1 MSCKYIQVATL
12 LIGGEWLTHRVVHKN
27 REWGRGDL
35 GELFFLFRELQL
47 QRGDLRLQLLLQ
59 HLGHLLRLTNLD
71 VLKKN

>member
-1 MSCKYIQVATL
+1 
-12 LIGGEWLTHRVVHKN
+12 
-27 REWGRGDL
+27 
-35 GELFFLFRELQL
+35 LFFLFRELQL